1 MTKQSRRK
9 FSAEFK
15 AKVALEAIKNEKT
28 LAELGHQFEVN
39 PVTISK
45 WKAEFLERMA
55 AIFENGTSKK
65 SNQDSVD
72 LEKLYAQI
80 GQLKVEKEWK

>member
-15 AKVALEAIKNEKT
+15 AKVALEAVNNEKT

-39 PVTISK
+39 PVTVSK
-45 WKAEFLERMA
+45 WKAE
-55 AIFENGTSKK
+55 SKR
-65 SNQDSVD
+65 NPNLFV
-72 LEKLYAQI
+72 
-80 GQLKVEKEWK
+80 